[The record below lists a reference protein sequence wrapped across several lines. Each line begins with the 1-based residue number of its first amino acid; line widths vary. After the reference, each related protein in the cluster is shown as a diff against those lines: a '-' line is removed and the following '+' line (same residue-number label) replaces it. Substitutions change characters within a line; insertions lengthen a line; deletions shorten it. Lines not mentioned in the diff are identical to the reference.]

1 MSGNVSNVLWKM
13 LANAESNA
21 AMALVGT
28 LSIPSSTG
36 CIGTARSS
44 SSFVRHEEY
53 GVFCCLA
60 EAYLTGNPVA
70 LSSICST
77 D

>member
-1 MSGNVSNVLWKM
+1 MSGNVANVLWEK

-21 AMALVGT
+21 AMALLET

-44 SSFVRHEEY
+44 SSHVRHEEY
-53 GVFCCLA
+53 GVFA
-60 EAYLTGNPVA
+60 ASPKP
-70 LSSICST
+70 I
-77 D
+77 